1 MDLADP
7 AKLMDLYVY
16 YRVRSD
22 DAIRL
27 QPQVEA
33 MQRALAR
40 SHHVQCLLKR
50 RPEETEGRQTWME
63 IYLDAPEGF
72 ASALAGAAASL
83 ALIDGDRHVET
94 FVDLAPCA

>member
-1 MDLADP
+1 
-7 AKLMDLYVY
+7 MDLYVY

-22 DAIRL
+22 DALRL

-33 MQRALAR
+33 MQRALAH
-40 SHHVQCLLKR
+40 SHHVSCALKR
-50 RPEETEGRQTWME
+50 RPEEKEGRQTWME
-63 IYLDAPEGF
+63 TYLDVPAGF

-83 ALIDGDRHVET
+83 TLIDGERHVET

>member
-1 MDLADP
+1 
-7 AKLMDLYVY
+7 MDLYVY

-33 MQRALAR
+33 MQHALAHNHR
-40 SHHVQCLLKR
+40 VACSLKR
-50 RPEETEGRQTWME
+50 RPEEKEGRQTWME
-63 IYLDAPEGF
+63 IYLDVPEGF
-72 ASALAGAAASL
+72 ASALAGAATSL
-83 ALIDGDRHVET
+83 TLIDGDRNVET

>member
-1 MDLADP
+1 
-7 AKLMDLYVY
+7 MDLYVY

-33 MQRALAR
+33 MQRALAHNHR
-40 SHHVQCLLKR
+40 VACALKR
-50 RPEETEGRQTWME
+50 RPEEMEGRQTWME
-63 IYLDAPEGF
+63 IYLDVPAGF

-83 ALIDGDRHVET
+83 PLIDGDRHVET